1 MARCKLTT
9 MSLRNM
15 RKSKEYQCIL
25 IDLVNAGVVTEAAAE
40 KLLGYTI
47 PAGLLDGGTPD
58 PDPDPEP
65 EAETPVI
72 TTDLEASAELTSE
85 VTSVSLTIVAS
96 VTDGGTLSYAWT
108 KDGDVIQDATEASLT
123 VTEPGTYQCTVT
135 NTLGE
140 DIATAQS
147 TACVVTAEATP
158 VDPVDPVQQ

>member
-9 MSLRNM
+9 MNLRNM
-15 RKSKEYQCIL
+15 RKSKEYQCII

-40 KLLGYTI
+40 ELLGYTI
-47 PAGLLDGGTPD
+47 PAGLLDGDTPDPDPD

-72 TTDLEASAELTSE
+72 TTDLPVTKDVPGDSDELN
-85 VTSVSLTIVAS
+85 IVAS

-108 KDGDVIQDATEASLT
+108 KDGEVIQDATEASLYIT
-123 VTEPGTYQCTVT
+123 GGGTYQCTVT

-140 DIATAQS
+140 DTATAQS
-147 TACVVTAEATP
+147 TACVVTWGSN
-158 VDPVDPVQQ
+158 

>member
-9 MSLRNM
+9 MNLRNM
-15 RKSKEYQCIL
+15 RKSKEYQCII

-40 KLLGYTI
+40 ELLGYTI

-72 TTDLEASAELTSE
+72 TTDLPATKDAPDKAKCELS
-85 VTSVSLTIVAS
+85 IVAS

-108 KDGDVIQDATEASLT
+108 KDGEAIPDATEASLT
-123 VTEPGTYQCTVT
+123 VSEAGTYQCTVT

-140 DIATAQS
+140 DTATAQS
-147 TACVVTAEATP
+147 TACVVTVAE
-158 VDPVDPVQQ
+158 DPSNPK

>member
-15 RKSKEYQCIL
+15 RKSKEYQCII
-25 IDLVNAGVVTEAAAE
+25 IDLVNAGVVTQSAAE
-40 KLLGYTI
+40 ELLGYTI
-47 PAGLLDGGTPD
+47 PAGLLDGDTPDPD

-72 TTDLEASAELTSE
+72 TTDLEASA
-85 VTSVSLTIVAS
+85 SLTEEITSIDLAIVAS

-108 KDGDVIQDATEASLT
+108 KDGEAIQDATAASLT
-123 VTEPGTYQCTVT
+123 VTEVGTYQCTVT

-140 DIATAQS
+140 DTATAQS
-147 TACVVTAEATP
+147 TACVVTAAADT
-158 VDPVDPVQQ
+158 DANA